1 MYDVWCSQV
10 DLKNKKAELHTNVLI
25 YPNLM
30 QNDKRTDSVNDDD
43 DSYGR
48 DERTEWPFEKPK
60 TGTSDYAD
68 RDRSADRTA
77 PGDLAQL

>member
-1 MYDVWCSQV
+1 
-10 DLKNKKAELHTNVLI
+10 
-25 YPNLM
+25 M